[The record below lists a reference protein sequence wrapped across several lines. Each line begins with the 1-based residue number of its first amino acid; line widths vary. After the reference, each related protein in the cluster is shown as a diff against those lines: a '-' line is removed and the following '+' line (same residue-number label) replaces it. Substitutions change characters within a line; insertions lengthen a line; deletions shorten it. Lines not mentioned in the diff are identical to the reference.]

1 MTVIAACYMKSLRSV
16 SSPLSSDSELDDELW
31 VGFLEGVDR
40 LLISVAL
47 LEPTAAV
54 VLRGLEG
61 EEWPG
66 TVALA
71 DFLAGVE
78 TTCREC
84 SIITA
89 SY

>member
-1 MTVIAACYMKSLRSV
+1 MQIAACYIKSLRSV

-31 VGFLEGVDR
+31 VVFLEGIDR
-40 LLISVAL
+40 LLSNVAL

-61 EEWPG
+61 AEWPC

-78 TTCREC
+78 TTCREW
-84 SIITA
+84 SIIIA
-89 SY
+89 RY